1 MKDLAYNGSV
11 MLPALGVKLH
21 VKGDQTGNVCGGCR
35 HLYTLFLARRH
46 EQIVLA
52 VRYVLKMVRS
62 LKSVK
67 QGTCA
72 LDKNS
77 VIVSAHG
84 TNAKILEQLQIGDRA
99 SVQQTLGDTVADK
112 S

>member
-21 VKGDQTGNVCGGCR
+21 VKGINRERIAEDVVI
-35 HLYTLFLARRH
+35 YTHYFGPSTRTNS
-46 EQIVLA
+46 LA

-72 LDKNS
+72 
-77 VIVSAHG
+77 
-84 TNAKILEQLQIGDRA
+84 
-99 SVQQTLGDTVADK
+99 
-112 S
+112 